1 MLGYTMHV
9 LVTGSNG
16 FVGSSLVQSLIR
28 SGDRVTTL
36 VRGEAP
42 PVRLITRMT
51 WDPGADSLDLSTAGN
66 VDAVVH
72 LGGVGIAAR
81 RWSPQ
86 HKAAI
91 RESRV
96 HGTRLLAKAVAAMT
110 PRPPVMIV
118 ASAQGIYGN
127 RGDELLTEEST
138 PGEGFL
144 AEVGVEWERS
154 ADPARDAGIRVVS
167 TRFGNILGRDGGM
180 VPKLKIPYMTG
191 FGGPIGSGRQWLPWI
206 AVEDVVRAIRFAI
219 ERAEIVGPVNTVAPG
234 ITRQKEFAKA
244 FAGALRRPAFMPL
257 PAWVARR
264 VVGGLADEGLLASQR
279 MVPQVLEQH
288 GFTWLG
294 PDLKTVFYHIFRAPA
309 ESEWR

>member
-1 MLGYTMHV
+1 MHV

-16 FVGSSLVQSLIR
+16 FVGSELVKSLIR

-36 VRGEAP
+36 VRGQAP
-42 PVRLITRMT
+42 PVRQITRMT
-51 WDPGADSLDLSTAGN
+51 WDPASDSLDLSAAGS

-91 RESRV
+91 KESRV
-96 HGTRLLAKAVAAMT
+96 HGTHLLAKALAAMT
-110 PRPPVMIV
+110 LRPPVIVV
-118 ASAQGIYGN
+118 ASAQGIYGD
-127 RGDELLTEEST
+127 RGDEVLTEDSA

-144 AEVGVEWERS
+144 AEVGVAWEQA
-154 ADPARDAGIRVVS
+154 ADPARDAGIRVVN

-180 VPKLKIPYMTG
+180 VPKLKLLYQAG
-191 FGGPIGSGRQWLPWI
+191 LGGPIGSGRQWWPWI

-219 ERAEIVGPVNTVAPG
+219 EQVEITGPVNTVAPG
-234 ITRQKEFAKA
+234 ITRQKEFAKE
-244 FAGALRRPAFMPL
+244 FASALRRPAFMPL
-257 PAWVARR
+257 PAWAARI

-279 MVPQVLEQH
+279 MAPQVLERH
-288 GFTWLG
+288 GFKWLG
-294 PDLKTVFYHIFRAPA
+294 PDLETVFRHIFRAPS